1 VPDGAVPLAYINV
14 PTSDIGQHLKLVGT
28 GKYTTYNTDGLTVK
42 STVPNV
48 NITRKAIAISRS
60 VSELVS
66 VNKVLDSSFMY
77 GIAPS
82 TGASWS
88 VLGGVWNW
96 DLNGGRTSLNS
107 LYDTEDTPA
116 VDQDPSAAPKCVT
129 VDWNTGTVSASIISD
144 YIVAREA
151 GKEDQYDRAEIA
163 YQLSLWIAT
172 DPVDNYG
179 YRRGAQSWQYQDI
192 TKTSIDLS
200 VIGYDAS
207 GNAVATMWSGS
218 INQEYGD
225 TSNYLTQSTKNFLR
239 FRSDY
244 FKIDDPSIVSF
255 RIVIGGEAI
264 QGVYFDDVRLRS
276 YTYKPWAY
284 PPSSEDT
291 IWSSDTGLGETVPS
305 PNIIINPEFVD
316 NRYGDGDFDT
326 SFMNLCPDPGF
337 ENGEWS
343 VGGRTWE
350 EYYFEEMFNIPFS
363 RGTPRTGSNY
373 LWLGY
378 LDSEACIDVTGL
390 DNNKLYS
397 FGGWM
402 YVMVYDP
409 NNTGEGWSRCQLKV
423 RFLDATNNVIG
434 EVSSAPITG
443 TSSYQ
448 KVSLTFSSSG
458 YSATTKWQLVIYCN
472 DSTVRNPFT
481 KEIWDNM
488 ELKEVVAP
496 PIPYWTF
503 YPSQAINPSTGVLDY
518 NEANNKFAF
527 GVYNKR
533 TSTDNLH
540 YIYSWKT
547 IYKNGTFQL
556 TEDFCNKYFNT
567 QHIAV
572 ADPVS
577 VSTGSTYGLSYA
589 LQWPGA
595 KSGIT
600 LNMDSTLRGAFAEPF
615 SIYVNTPWG
624 LRTETV
630 SGYGYVTAIVEGLDI
645 NGNVT
650 ETPLTY
656 TIDPRNTTLRYDQ
669 VLHDDRTGWYF
680 IVISTPKF
688 RFSNTAT
695 KQARVTFKFCATIAG
710 INTVSLNS
718 YAPASSGDL
727 SGSFSNINVYSF
739 SNRITVDRVYMD
751 NTGGWRL
758 GIKDGIFERRFTMSS
773 SEPSGSW
780 LRTVGFNDGDDIV
793 LIYTVPEY
801 NLVSQIRVGDSPDFL
816 RHFQSSGGRCQLI
829 DNKTVW
835 LGNTDV
841 RYIYG
846 VSING
851 VSVITGTRES
861 HWVVSVQ
868 DVVAEYPDLLESV
881 DPDAGILK
889 FKRSFNDTDVIYASY
904 IYIEPRYIYRGY
916 YDGKSWHDLDLNP
929 SAGHRFNLCADNKGK
944 AGFDILNNPVVIYL
958 IPTAAY
964 YASCVASGNYT
975 YHSAF
980 ELPPETRPTCF
991 VRHLVGTHTN
1001 EGEVPGYPSAA
1012 IIGKVFIVPPG
1023 SINDVSV
1030 LDIRSRGGG
1039 LPEDW
1044 GSDPNYKPVDF
1055 VEEARVRIPVGY
1067 DWINTHVQFYN
1078 NDVVTIL
1085 GLGYASSSGDPYA
1098 IVPSNSLFGNISM
1111 TTPSS
1116 GASGFQVGNSW
1127 SRTIGYTQDSSGNW
1141 YLAANQASTGLLFLK
1156 VNSSIPGS
1164 GDLFA
1169 IIRIKRRLFEGW
1181 NWDIGSNDGDPVMIN
1196 GVVVFEV
1203 PAAVLTGTNG
1213 YRKMTSQQVEEA
1225 VQKHVAAGV
1234 HWIIR
1239 YV

>member
-1 VPDGAVPLAYINV
+1 VPIP
-14 PTSDIGQHLKLVGT
+14 DIGQHLKLVGT

-42 STVPNV
+42 NTISNV
-48 NITRKAIAISRS
+48 SITQKAIATNRS
-60 VSELVS
+60 VSGLVS

-77 GIAPS
+77 GITPS

-88 VLGGVWNW
+88 VLGGTWNW

-107 LYDTEDTPA
+107 LYDVGDEPA
-116 VDQDPSAAPKCVT
+116 IGQDPSAAPKCVT
-129 VDWNTGTVSASIISD
+129 VDWNTGTVPASIISD
-144 YIVAREA
+144 YIVARET

-192 TKTSIDLS
+192 TKTRIDLS
-200 VIGYDAS
+200 VIGYDVS
-207 GNAVATMWSGS
+207 GNAIATIWSGS
-218 INQEYGD
+218 IKQEYGD

-239 FRSDY
+239 FRSGY
-244 FKIDDPSIVSF
+244 FRIYDPSIVSL

-264 QGVYFDDVRLRS
+264 QGVYFDDVCLRS
-276 YTYKPWAY
+276 YTYETWAT
-284 PPSSEDT
+284 PPVSEDV
-291 IWSSDTGLGETVPS
+291 IWSYGNTSSSGSSLGEIVPY
-305 PNIIINPEFVD
+305 PNSILNPEFVD
-316 NRYGDGDFDT
+316 NRYGNGDFDT
-326 SFMNLCPDPGF
+326 SFMNLCPNPGF
-337 ENGEWS
+337 ENGQWPVSSNGGTRWWS
-343 VGGRTWE
+343 EG
-350 EYYFEEMFNIPFS
+350 YYEQPAGISLPK
-363 RGTPRTGSNY
+363 GTARTGNSY
-373 LWLGY
+373 LWLEYPDGDAY
-378 LDSEACIDVTGL
+378 VTITGL

-402 YVMVYDP
+402 YVIDDP
-409 NNTGEGWSRCQLKV
+409 RYPGQGRSKCQLKV
-423 RFLDATNNVIG
+423 IFLNASNQQVG
-434 EVSSAPITG
+434 YVSSAPITG
-443 TSSYQ
+443 TPSYQ

-458 YSATTKWQLVIYCN
+458 YPTTTKWQLVIHH
-472 DSTVRNPFT
+472 DSTLTPPFT
-481 KEIWDNM
+481 KSIWDDM
-488 ELKEVVAP
+488 ELKEVGAP
-496 PIPYWTF
+496 AIPHWTF
-503 YPSQAINPSTGVLDY
+503 YPSQAVNPSIGVLGY

-527 GVYNKR
+527 GVYHKYA
-533 TSTDNLH
+533 STDNLH
-540 YIYSWKT
+540 YIYSWRT

-556 TEDFCNKYFNT
+556 TEDFCNRYFNT
-567 QHIAV
+567 QHIV
-572 ADPVS
+572 VSDPVS
-577 VSTGSTYGLSYA
+577 VSTGSTYGLSYI

-600 LNMDSTLRGAFAEPF
+600 LDMDPSLRGAFAEPF
-615 SIYVNTPWG
+615 NISINTGWG
-624 LRTETV
+624 SRTEAV

-656 TIDPRNTTLRYDQ
+656 IISPQYGNLPTNIF
-669 VLHDDRTGWYF
+669 HDDRTGWNY
-680 IVISTPKF
+680 VPVPSPKF
-688 RFSNTAT
+688 RFSNTST
-695 KQARVTFKFCATIAG
+695 KQARVTFKFGATIAG
-710 INTVSLNS
+710 INTVSLNG

-727 SGSFSNINVYSF
+727 SGNFSGINVYSF
-739 SNRITVDRVYMD
+739 SNRITVDRIYVD
-751 NTGGWRL
+751 KTDGWRL

-780 LRTVGFNDGDDIV
+780 LRAVGFNDGDDIV
-793 LIYTVPEY
+793 LIYTIPEY
-801 NLVSQIRVGDSPDFL
+801 NLVSQWRSWESPDFL
-816 RHFQSSGGRCQLI
+816 RHFQYVYRQRCQLS
-829 DNKTVW
+829 DNRTVW
-835 LGNTDV
+835 LGNNDIK
-841 RYIYG
+841 YISEI
-846 VSING
+846 VVN
-851 VSVITGTRES
+851 GTRIILGDT
-861 HWVVSVQ
+861 HYMVSVQ
-868 DVVAEYPDLLESV
+868 NVVSKYPDLLESI

-889 FKRSFNDTDVIYASY
+889 FKRSFNDTDIIESSHVYV
-904 IYIEPRYIYRGY
+904 EPRYIYRGY
-916 YDGKSWHDLDLNP
+916 YDGQSWHDLDLNP
-929 SAGHRFNLCADNKGK
+929 AAGHRWNFCVDSKGK
-944 AGFDILNNPVVIYL
+944 AGFDILNSPVVIYL

-964 YASCVASGNYT
+964 YASGDTNGNYI

-991 VRHLVGTHTN
+991 VRHLAGTHTN

-1012 IIGKVFIVPPG
+1012 IIGKIFIVPPG

-1085 GLGYASSSGDPYA
+1085 GLGYASSSGNPYA

-1127 SRTIGYTQDSSGNW
+1127 SRTIGYTLDSSGNW

-1169 IIRIKRRLFEGW
+1169 IIRIKRKLFEGW